1 MENQIP
7 TFEDYFIES
16 CFKIIRAQS
25 EVIDA
30 RTKEEE
36 QAIIEVF
43 NEPKNPTQWTIQ
55 KSMPVQ
61 EKRINRCLD
70 YIKMLIANSEKDG
83 THGLS
88 PHSALD

>member
-1 MENQIP
+1 MTKLLLQLHTDVDYGMENQIP

-43 NEPKNPTQWTIQ
+43 NEPKNPTQWTI
-55 KSMPVQ
+55 
-61 EKRINRCLD
+61 
-70 YIKMLIANSEKDG
+70 
-83 THGLS
+83 
-88 PHSALD
+88 